1 MASSPQPP
9 PLLKEVCYVAGIDTP
24 VTEVY
29 YRGSERVEETRPK
42 YECVASHTGRR
53 TFICNALTMGI
64 PPSLVMEWTGHS
76 DYKAMKPYI
85 KIADKEKA
93 RAKKLFDEQ

>member
-1 MASSPQPP
+1 MLCGRDRHTGNGGTTAVP
-9 PLLKEVCYVAGIDTP
+9 KEWKHDPNMNAWHP
-24 VTEVY
+24 
-29 YRGSERVEETRPK
+29 
-42 YECVASHTGRR
+42 ATGRR
-53 TFICNALTMGI
+53 TFIRNALTMGI

-93 RAKKLFDEQ
+93 RAMKLFDEQ